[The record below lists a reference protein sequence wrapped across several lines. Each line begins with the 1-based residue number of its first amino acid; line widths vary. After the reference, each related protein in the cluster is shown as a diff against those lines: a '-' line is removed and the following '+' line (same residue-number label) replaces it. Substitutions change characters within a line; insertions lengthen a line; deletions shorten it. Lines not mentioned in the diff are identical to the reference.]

1 MNKAIIGT
9 KLGMTQLFDE
19 AGKVIPVTVVQAGP
33 CYVSQVKTEE
43 KEGYKA
49 VQLAYNETRE
59 KLLSKPENGHLKKA
73 NIKPMKSLKEFKLD
87 GEYTV
92 GQEIKCDVF
101 AAGDTVDVTGT
112 TRGRGY
118 TGVIQRWNQQRLKET
133 HGTGPVHRHPGSM
146 GSGTTPARVLKG
158 KKLAGQY
165 GHETVTVLNLKVVK
179 VDTDRGVLL
188 IKGAIPG
195 PKGSIVCVKDAIKA

>member
-43 KEGYKA
+43 KEGYKS

-87 GEYTV
+87 GEYAV

>member
-87 GEYTV
+87 GEYAV
-92 GQEIKCDVF
+92 GQEIKCNVF

>member
-87 GEYTV
+87 GEYAV

>member
-33 CYVSQVKTEE
+33 CYVSQVKNEE

-87 GEYTV
+87 GEYAV

>member
-87 GEYTV
+87 GEYAV
-92 GQEIKCDVF
+92 GQEIKCEVF